1 MRLPLRG
8 TSQAAGTAFFA
19 WELSLSLLCFLKFLI
34 YPLDALTPSGHF
46 AGRAGAPTFL
56 LLQKSRQKSRRKG
69 VSPPCPR
76 VSRRGTSACHAR
88 RRMGQRSKRLLRA
101 KPFANLRGNSSR
113 NAARSSAKP
122 RFYSLFWRANCGQ
135 RPRQRDRRGG
145 FQRVN
150 AFGLLFCLLFCRSRK
165 VGAPRGPSASKERI
179 RILIGVKGIS
189 KIPGGAP
196 SKKRKKV
203 PP

>member
-1 MRLPLRG
+1 MQGVFEIFSKNFSKKLFGRERSSVYRLGACGAVPFLRLRRHFS
-8 TSQAAGTAFFA
+8 TR
-19 WELSLSLLCFLKFLI
+19 ELSLPPLRLLKFSFFLRRA
-34 YPLDALTPSGHF
+34 YPFGALRGPRG
-46 AGRAGAPTFL
+46 GPYFL
-56 LLQKSRQKSRRKG
+56 PLQKVGKDRRKG

-101 KPFANLRGNSSR
+101 KPFANLRGSSSR
-113 NAARSSAKP
+113 AAARSSAKP

-145 FQRVN
+145 FQRGN

-165 VGAPRGPSASKERI
+165 VGAPRGPSAR
-179 RILIGVKGIS
+179 RG
-189 KIPGGAP
+189 
-196 SKKRKKV
+196 
-203 PP
+203 